1 MRFLHTVGDDV
12 VGVAERMSEA
22 VRKQIDKL
30 AFEWKTPKMWRVE
43 SGQRGIVPPRTFDV
57 RRPSDRKCKV
67 VGTDTRTMRR
77 YASLQYCIKYC
88 FIHLPPP
95 CPSSTSPQLRST
107 FDAVSWDDFCQ
118 MGVQLYL
125 DSTTSEHLASRTCV
139 KAPN

>member
-1 MRFLHTVGDDV
+1 MASRREALCSVSV
-12 VGVAERMSEA
+12 KVLPYCERLVIYRLVIA
-22 VRKQIDKL
+22 
-30 AFEWKTPKMWRVE
+30 T
-43 SGQRGIVPPRTFDV
+43 PRTPDAV
-57 RRPSDRKCKV
+57 SPRQYPSKNALIRRPSDRKCKV

-77 YASLQYCIKYC
+77 YASLQYYIKYC
-88 FIHLPPP
+88 FIHLPTP

-125 DSTTSEHLASRTCV
+125 DSTTSEHLTSCLCV